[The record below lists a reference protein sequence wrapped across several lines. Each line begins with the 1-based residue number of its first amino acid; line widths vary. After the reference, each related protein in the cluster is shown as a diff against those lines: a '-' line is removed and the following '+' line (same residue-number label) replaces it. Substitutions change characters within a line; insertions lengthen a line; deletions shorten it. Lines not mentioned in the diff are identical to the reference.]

1 MSTNNISEEPRA
13 SAPRQSEKMEGSK
26 MVSSN
31 SEIGTWG
38 QLAESL
44 YEFLNRRN
52 TTIEYSFVDMEVM
65 VPKSTGADAP
75 QARWKFNGAM
85 RLRTWE
91 E

>member
-1 MSTNNISEEPRA
+1 
-13 SAPRQSEKMEGSK
+13 
-26 MVSSN
+26 MVSS
-31 SEIGTWG
+31 SEIGTWS

-91 E
+91 S